1 VKHRAARRGSAL
13 IEGALVFM
21 VFAVLVAGIMELGLV
36 GFAGSSVTF
45 AAHRAARFGSLRGRS
60 SGHVATA
67 SDIQASAAQ
76 YAAPL
81 DPSNLTVTVKW
92 LPDNLPGSSVEVTV
106 AYAIRPAVLPIT
118 SHTLTLQS
126 TARERIAQ

>member
-1 VKHRAARRGSAL
+1 
-13 IEGALVFM
+13 M
-21 VFAVLVAGIMELGLV
+21 VLAVLVAGIMELGLV
-36 GFAGSSVTF
+36 GFAGTSVTF

-60 SGHVATA
+60 SGHIATA
-67 SDIQASAAQ
+67 SDIQACAAD

-81 DPSNLTVTVKW
+81 DRSNLTVTVKW
-92 LPDNLPGSSVEVTV
+92 IPDNLPGSSVEVTV

>member
-1 VKHRAARRGSAL
+1 M
-13 IEGALVFM
+13 FM
-21 VFAVLVAGIMELGLV
+21 VFAVLVAGIMEARSGRV
-36 GFAGSSVTF
+36 RGQFGDFRRASGGAVRFAC
-45 AAHRAARFGSLRGRS
+45 AASS

-67 SDIQASAAQ
+67 SDIQASAAE

-92 LPDNLPGSSVEVTV
+92 LPDNLPGSSVQVTV
-106 AYAIRPAVLPIT
+106 AYAIRPAVLPLT